1 MKQTIEGWEEF
12 FRDGVREGGRRN
24 LKKKEGGRG
33 RRVPRRGR
41 GVGKG
46 TRFLFIIY
54 FPIQEAIV
62 VNFVCYNLH
71 LANRVE

>member
-1 MKQTIEGWEEF
+1 MLKHITKLMKQTIEGWEEF

-41 GVGKG
+41 GVGRREGEK
-46 TRFLFIIY
+46 T
-54 FPIQEAIV
+54 FP
-62 VNFVCYNLH
+62 L
-71 LANRVE
+71 